1 MKILLVYPK
10 YPDTF
15 WSFRYALRFI
25 SKKASLPPLGLLTV
39 AAMLPKEWE
48 KKLVDLNVR
57 SLGDEDIIWADLVFI
72 SAMSIQRSSVR
83 EIMDRCHRLD
93 AKIVAGGPLFTAG
106 HEEFDDIDHFV
117 LGEAEANLPNFL
129 DDLQNGTAK
138 HVYSSNKRPDI
149 TKTPIPLWSLI
160 NMKHYSAMSI
170 QYSRG
175 CPYNCEFC
183 DIVFL
188 NGHKPR
194 TKGRDQVIA
203 ELDAISNHGWR
214 GGIFF
219 VDDNFIGNRR
229 KLRLDILPAITD
241 WVSKKRQAFALF
253 TEVSIN
259 LADDDE
265 LMNMMVSAGFN
276 RVFIG
281 IETMNEESLIECNK
295 LPNKNRDQLQSIRKI
310 QNRGLEVMGGFIVG
324 FDNDPFS
331 IFGKQIEFIQKSGV
345 VTAMVGLLNAPRGTK
360 LYHRLEKEN
369 RLLETFT
376 GDNMD
381 CSLNFIPKMG
391 FTALINGYK
400 NILNSIYS
408 YNNYYQRIKTFLQ
421 EYKPPR
427 KSLLF
432 QFKFQYV
439 LGLIKSIWIL
449 GIKDKGRW
457 HYWKLLVSSLLKYPR
472 TFPLSVTLAVYGFH
486 FRKIVEK
493 INGSLTAIDQLGSAE
508 KMRPLNLDV

>member
-1 MKILLVYPK
+1 
-10 YPDTF
+10 
-15 WSFRYALRFI
+15 
-25 SKKASLPPLGLLTV
+25 
-39 AAMLPKEWE
+39 
-48 KKLVDLNVR
+48 
-57 SLGDEDIIWADLVFI
+57 
-72 SAMSIQRSSVR
+72 
-83 EIMDRCHRLD
+83 
-93 AKIVAGGPLFTAG
+93 
-106 HEEFDDIDHFV
+106 
-117 LGEAEANLPNFL
+117 
-129 DDLQNGTAK
+129 
-138 HVYSSNKRPDI
+138 
-149 TKTPIPLWSLI
+149 
-160 NMKHYSAMSI
+160 
-170 QYSRG
+170 
-175 CPYNCEFC
+175 
-183 DIVFL
+183 
-188 NGHKPR
+188 
-194 TKGRDQVIA
+194 
-203 ELDAISNHGWR
+203 
-214 GGIFF
+214 
-219 VDDNFIGNRR
+219 
-229 KLRLDILPAITD
+229 
-241 WVSKKRQAFALF
+241 
-253 TEVSIN
+253 
-259 LADDDE
+259 
-265 LMNMMVSAGFN
+265 
-276 RVFIG
+276 
-281 IETMNEESLIECNK
+281 MNEESLIECNK

-472 TFPLSVTLAVYGFH
+472 SFPLSVTLAVYGFH

-493 INGSLTAIDQLGSAE
+493 INGSLTAIDQLGLEE
-508 KMRPLNLDV
+508 KIRPLNLDV